1 MKSLEGAAERMSA
14 DALDRFWDGLTS
26 AHPGGPSRPDEL
38 LDPSLQRSVRRL
50 RLVDETPAPDPV
62 FTARLR
68 SELMTTLPTP
78 VVVSPVAGSR
88 RFGTLARRR
97 VLVELVVAAA
107 LLLAVLG
114 GGPVLKLPVSL
125 DPAAPTVAASAA
137 ATGSAGFARA
147 GACAQTVTPEPTAAA
162 AIMPTPTRPSEPATG
177 VAFKPCAP

>member
-1 MKSLEGAAERMSA
+1 MKSLDGAAERMTA
-14 DALDRFWDGLTS
+14 DVLDRFWDGLTS
-26 AHPGGPSRPDEL
+26 GHPGGPSRPDEL

-50 RLVDETPAPDPV
+50 RLVDETPGPDPA

-68 SELMTTLPTP
+68 SELMTTQPAQLA
-78 VVVSPVAGSR
+78 VAAGGR

-137 ATGSAGFARA
+137 ATGSAGFAA
-147 GACAQTVTPEPTAAA
+147 SGACAQTVTPEPTVA
-162 AIMPTPTRPSEPATG
+162 AIGLAPAPTLPPEPSTG
-177 VAFKPCAP
+177 AASKPCTP